1 MTLEINMDD
10 FWMDRET
17 KDEMLFMRALKK
29 TCSHNQII
37 PSEDLTTEE
46 YLTFLRC
53 ATPKELTE
61 DIIFEATFQ
70 KINS

>member
-1 MTLEINMDD
+1 MTLEINMDN
-10 FWMDRET
+10 FWMDQET

-29 TCSHNQII
+29 SWSYNQII

-53 ATPKELTE
+53 ATPKELSE
-61 DIIFEATFQ
+61 DIIFESTFQ
-70 KINS
+70 RINP